1 MAAVA
6 GQRVSDDPLPGD
18 IPPDDLEAITPEQ
31 AKVIEFTSEIVDL
44 LSDTL
49 EMIDTKPIS
58 QNFNGA
64 LVVLVKETPEG
75 NSFMFNTTES
85 VSLTYL
91 LGILEL
97 VKSSLV
103 QTLMTEQMVPVDE
116 DETPAS

>member
-18 IPPDDLEAITPEQ
+18 EQPEETLTPEQ
-31 AKVIEFTSEIVDL
+31 AKIVEFTSEIVDL

-49 EMIDTKPIS
+49 EIIDTKPIA

-103 QTLMTEQMVPVDE
+103 QTLMTEHMEPVDDE